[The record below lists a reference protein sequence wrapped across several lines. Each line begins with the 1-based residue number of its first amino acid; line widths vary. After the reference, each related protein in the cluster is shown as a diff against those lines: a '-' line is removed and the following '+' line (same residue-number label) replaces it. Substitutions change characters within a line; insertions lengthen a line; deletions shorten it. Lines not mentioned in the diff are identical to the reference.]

1 MYSQAAWDGYL
12 LCITILTFD
21 FVINPSFL
29 LKRITS
35 FVSIR
40 EAINVHTLRP
50 AMNRDQGYHL
60 TPIYGKILQPH
71 QKKAGNNS
79 KRHWWW
85 DPDAAQFSKHCSW
98 GGLFLWNKK
107 FTLFFF
113 KVLCLNILHRDGK
126 VCDIASTFTQYYSYV
141 TTLYTVKVSNGHEI
155 LKFHST
161 PINFSP

>member
-71 QKKAGNNS
+71 QNKAGNNS

-107 FTLFFF
+107 VTFFFF
-113 KVLCLNILHRDGK
+113 KVLCLNILDRDGRYQSPLGRLRK
-126 VCDIASTFTQYYSYV
+126 QGYTAPLSKWKNHFRGKHHAMHLRIA
-141 TTLYTVKVSNGHEI
+141 N
-155 LKFHST
+155 
-161 PINFSP
+161 